1 MGFSTKVR
9 TMFVS
14 PKVLLLSLVFA
25 VGSVA
30 TPATPAA
37 AQQPSQTR
45 VNDCELNVHLLDTA
59 HHLAGD
65 DTIIIAIAHLG
76 AGEVNRELNRRRL
89 HNVRAYLTYFGW
101 KRPRATVV
109 TAEGEKVD
117 GVGRVDIYVRGLLWA
132 SLGVRRNGDLILG
145 ICEPDYMRSIDE
157 TRTFYPFRDRKKKR

>member
-1 MGFSTKVR
+1 
-9 TMFVS
+9 MFVS
-14 PKVLLLSLVFA
+14 PKVLLLSCVF
-25 VGSVA
+25 VFGSFA

-37 AQQPSQTR
+37 AQQPAQTR

-65 DTIIIAIAHLG
+65 DNIIAIAHLG
-76 AGEVNRELNRRRL
+76 DGEVKLELNRRRL

-101 KRPRATVV
+101 KRPRATVI

-117 GVGRVDIYVRGLLWA
+117 GVGRVDIYVRGSLWA

-145 ICEPDYMRSIDE
+145 ICEPDHMRSIDE
-157 TRTFYPFRDRKKKR
+157 TRTFYPWRDRKKKR